1 MISIAISALVLC
13 AATYLIARHEAEIS
27 LPVILMICV
36 GVNIIG
42 GFLGIMIGPF
52 ALLVTVVLLAWA
64 LQKFCYLPWSKAFA
78 VTGIYLVTNVLL
90 AFGLRALKS

>member
-1 MISIAISALVLC
+1 MISIIISTLVLC
-13 AATYLIARHEAEIS
+13 AAMYLIARHEAEIS

-36 GVNIIG
+36 GVNVIG
-42 GFLGIMIGPF
+42 GLLGLMIGPF
-52 ALLVTVVLLAWA
+52 ALLVTIALLAWS
-64 LQKFCYLPWSKAFA
+64 LQKFCYLGWSKAFT